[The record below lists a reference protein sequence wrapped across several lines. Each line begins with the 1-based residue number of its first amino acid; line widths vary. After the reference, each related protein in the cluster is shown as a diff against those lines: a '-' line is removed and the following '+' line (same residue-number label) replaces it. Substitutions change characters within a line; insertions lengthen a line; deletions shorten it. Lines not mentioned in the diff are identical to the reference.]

1 MDLNPQNNSSQSAKQ
16 NNTQIDG
23 LRKKDQ
29 NKEVKKKKIPFP
41 FSNQQNNKKEKVE
54 KSPRIYDHVSMGTLA
69 ENQVCNPKPWEI

>member
-29 NKEVKKKKIPFP
+29 NKEVKKKKRFPFP
-41 FSNQQNNKKEKVE
+41 LAIKKITKKKKW
-54 KSPRIYDHVSMGTLA
+54 KSRPEYMTM
-69 ENQVCNPKPWEI
+69 